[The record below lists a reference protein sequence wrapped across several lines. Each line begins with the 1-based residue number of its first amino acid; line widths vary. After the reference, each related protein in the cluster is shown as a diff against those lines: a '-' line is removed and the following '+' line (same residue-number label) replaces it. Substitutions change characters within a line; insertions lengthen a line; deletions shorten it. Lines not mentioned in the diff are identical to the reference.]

1 MFIRAALHSI
11 TNHHKKSTF
20 VEKMLF
26 KTQLK
31 RGLYKSNSSYVLFCK
46 RKAFKTT
53 DNELNDIA
61 TAANIGVSNNPV
73 KG

>member
-26 KTQLK
+26 LKLNLK
-31 RGLYKSNSSYVLFCK
+31 RDRKNLKALIYSFVDVK
-46 RKAFKTT
+46 RLKPRT
-53 DNELNDIA
+53 
-61 TAANIGVSNNPV
+61 VS
-73 KG
+73 

>member
-1 MFIRAALHSI
+1 MLIRAALHSI

-31 RGLYKSNSSYVLFCK
+31 RECKNLKALIYSFVDVKHLRLQTMSSMTSPPQRTL
-46 RKAFKTT
+46 
-53 DNELNDIA
+53 
-61 TAANIGVSNNPV
+61 G
-73 KG
+73 